1 MSVTDTSY
9 LPQVCH
15 TGIVRGADRV
25 LGFSFAVDG
34 VPYDLAGTDPV
45 VTITTRAGAVV
56 AEYTVASGGLAVL
69 ANVLIWSVTAAQ
81 SAGFAVGSYNYRVI
95 LRIGDELRPYVYGSY
110 RVVVR

>member
-34 VPYDLAGTDPV
+34 VPYDLTGTDPLI
-45 VTITTRAGAVV
+45 TITSRAGAVV
-56 AEYTVASGGLAVL
+56 ASFSVAGGGLAILGSVL
-69 ANVLIWSVTAAQ
+69 VWSVTAAQ

-110 RVVVR
+110 KVVVR